1 MNKKNKKSFGKKFP
15 SYAFT
20 LDLDRLKG
28 DTLKDSNNCFWYV

>member
-20 LDLDRLKG
+20 LDLKG